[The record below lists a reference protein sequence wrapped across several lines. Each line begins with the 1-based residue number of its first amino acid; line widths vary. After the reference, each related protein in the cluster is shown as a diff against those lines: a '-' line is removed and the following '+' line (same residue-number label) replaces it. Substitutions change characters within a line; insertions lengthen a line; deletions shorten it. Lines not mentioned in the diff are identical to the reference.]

1 LNGEI
6 SLVNQ
11 LGCFAWYELL
21 TTDMAAAGAFY
32 GKVVGWAVQ
41 DASTPELAYT
51 VLTAGDAPVV
61 GLMNLPEEGL
71 RLGAMPRWVG
81 YVAVD
86 DMDVKAAQIRRL
98 GGAILVSPTDSN
110 IGRISVV
117 ADPQRAN
124 FALVT
129 GLTYGGRQRG
139 GLDEPG
145 RVGWHELLAEDRNEI
160 FAFYGELFGWQKAYA
175 EPDPADLYQLFSA
188 AGQTIGGMLTKLPSV
203 SQPCWLYYF
212 NVDDI
217 GAAAK
222 RVNAGGGRILQGP
235 IELPDGWWIVRCVD
249 PQGALFALQGAWAK
263 GTERPSASEVG
274 WSARWGGFASQGRLV
289 LPKPKR

>member
-1 LNGEI
+1 M
-6 SLVNQ
+6 
-11 LGCFAWYELL
+11 
-21 TTDMAAAGAFY
+21 TTDVTAAGAFY
-32 GKVVGWAVQ
+32 GKVVGWGAKDV
-41 DASTPELAYT
+41 STAGFAYT
-51 VLTAGDAPVV
+51 VVTAGDGPVG
-61 GLMNLPEEGL
+61 GLMELPEEGR
-71 RLGAMPRWVG
+71 RLGATPRWVG

-86 DMDVKAAQIRRL
+86 DMDAKAAQIRRC

-117 ADPQRAN
+117 ADPQGAT

-129 GLTYGGRQRG
+129 GLTYGPRHPS

-145 RVGWHELLAEDRNEI
+145 RVGWHELLAEDRNKI
-160 FAFYGELFGWQKAYA
+160 FPFYGELLGWQKARA
-175 EPDPADLYQLFSA
+175 GTDPADLYELISA

-222 RVNAGGGRILQGP
+222 RVHAGGGRVLQGP
-235 IELPDGWWIVRCVD
+235 SELPDGCWIVRCAD
-249 PQGALFALQGAWAK
+249 PQGALFALQGARGQK
-263 GTERPSASEVG
+263 DDERPSASEVG
-274 WSARWGGFASQGRLV
+274 WSATWGGMASKGRVV
-289 LPKPKR
+289 LPKTKR

>member
-1 LNGEI
+1 M
-6 SLVNQ
+6 VDQ
-11 LGCFAWYELL
+11 LGRFAWYELL

-32 GKVVGWAVQ
+32 GKVVGWAVK

-51 VLTAGDAPVV
+51 VLTAGDVPVV
-61 GLMNLPEEGL
+61 GLMDLPEEGL
-71 RLGAMPRWVG
+71 RLGATPRWVG

-86 DMDVKAAQIRRL
+86 DVDAKAAQISRL

-117 ADPQRAN
+117 ADPEGAT

-129 GLTYGGRQRG
+129 GLTHGQRQPK
-139 GLDEPG
+139 GLAEPG
-145 RVGWHELLAEDRNEI
+145 RVGWHELLAEDRHNI
-160 FAFYGELFGWQKAYA
+160 FAFYGELLGWQKAYA
-175 EPDPADLYQLFSA
+175 EADPADLYQSFSA

-222 RVNAGGGRILQGP
+222 RVNAGGGRVLQGP
-235 IELPDGWWIVRCVD
+235 IELPDGCWIVRCTD
-249 PQGALFALQGAWAK
+249 PQGALFALQGAWDQK
-263 GTERPSASEVG
+263 RTERRSASEVG
-274 WSARWGGFASQGRLV
+274 WSARWGGISSQGRVV
-289 LPKPKR
+289 LPKTKR

>member
-11 LGCFAWYELL
+11 LGRFAWYELL

-98 GGAILVSPTDSN
+98 GGAILVPPTDSN

-117 ADPQRAN
+117 ADPQRAT

-129 GLTYGGRQRG
+129 GLTYGRQPG
-139 GLDEPG
+139 GSDEPG

-235 IELPDGWWIVRCVD
+235 IELPDGCWIVRCAD
-249 PQGALFALQGAWAK
+249 PQGALFALQGAWGEK
-263 GTERPSASEVG
+263 GTERHSASEVG